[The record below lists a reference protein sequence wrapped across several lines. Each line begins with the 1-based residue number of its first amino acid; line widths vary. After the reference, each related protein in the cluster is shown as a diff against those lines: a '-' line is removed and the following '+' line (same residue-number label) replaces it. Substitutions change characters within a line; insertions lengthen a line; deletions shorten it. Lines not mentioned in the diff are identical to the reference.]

1 MFNFHNEIAMQLSL
15 YLREDIAKS
24 DNKEYTADE
33 IETGKFAEAM
43 LYLLKTCSIKDT
55 KFENQCISILDKAY
69 NEIGEDTA
77 LSLYNRFLTI
87 YQNSETKFVS
97 QLDSNNIITTCPNC
111 GCDITEAN
119 NALNGFCTN
128 CTRRGLI
135 N

>member
-15 YLREDIAKS
+15 YLREDNAKS

-77 LSLYNRFLTI
+77 LSFNYL
-87 YQNSETKFVS
+87 SEF
-97 QLDSNNIITTCPNC
+97 
-111 GCDITEAN
+111 
-119 NALNGFCTN
+119 
-128 CTRRGLI
+128 
-135 N
+135 